1 MKKIML
7 MLLLLSSIMVA
18 QDKFVGYIEDIVDI
32 EYAMGG
38 RILAIIEFN
47 GERAVIITTINKID
61 KLYTG
66 TNVYYN
72 LKQGFY
78 IK

>member
-18 QDKFVGYIEDIVDI
+18 QDKFVGNIENIIDI
-32 EYAMGG
+32 EYATAG